1 MTLSKQL
8 LLLISAMFL
17 AIFTINF
24 YTSLTNIRDY
34 LQVES
39 EIHAQDTATS
49 LGLSLSPYILDEDDT
64 ILATMV
70 NTIFDR
76 GYYLEILLENMDG
89 KELVRRTNPKT
100 FEDVPQ
106 WFTELLPME
115 TATADSEIDGGWVV
129 GGKVYVTIHPGLGY
143 LKLWQQAK
151 DSLLFAAISLTIF
164 IVLLF
169 LMLRFV
175 LSPLGRIEKLALSIA
190 DGQFATID
198 KLPWTTE
205 IRNVA
210 HAMNL
215 MSGKIE
221 KVITNLNNR
230 LEETGKRLRVDELT
244 GLETRTTFETEMKER
259 FMSRQQ
265 GYLFIIRI
273 DELGKLAATLS
284 SEKVDAFIKQFVDE
298 TRAALKEQGVAGDFL
313 YRIVG
318 SEFILI
324 ADCQNQKSAEALC
337 EAVLKR
343 LATLGAAYDK
353 TSVAHIGGVAFDPQG
368 TTAELV
374 SAATEAYEK
383 ARLIGQNSFAFT
395 EYSANTRSMDE
406 WKRLVGD
413 IVDNKRVEID
423 YGIKAYSLADN
434 ESDKLVLEEAMSRV
448 LDEKGEALPI
458 GTFISVAETL
468 GRILEFDLHIVEQV
482 IKRIRTEA
490 IDHDIAVNV
499 SFTALASNEFRS
511 ALYELLKDNQDIAG
525 HLVFSVTAYGATRD
539 IKAFA
544 SFIDF
549 IHRNGAR
556 IILKRFE
563 SRFIAMDDLK
573 QFRLDYIRLARI
585 YTENIGNDSEKRRLV
600 EAMKELGELLNVR
613 ILAESVASDA
623 DYQAVREIGLT
634 AASR

>member
-8 LLLISAMFL
+8 MLLVSAMFL
-17 AIFTINF
+17 AIFAINF

-39 EIHAQDTATS
+39 EVHAQDTATS

-64 ILATMV
+64 ILAAMV

-100 FEDVPQ
+100 FEEVPL

-115 TATADSEIDGGWVV
+115 TVTAGSEIDGGWVV

-151 DSLLFAAISLTIF
+151 DSLTFAAISLLTFVI
-164 IVLLF
+164 LLF
-169 LMLRFV
+169 IILRFV
-175 LSPLGRIEKLALSIA
+175 LSPLARIDKLALSIA

-210 HAMNL
+210 HSMNL

-230 LEETGKRLRVDELT
+230 LEETAKRLSVDELT
-244 GLETRTTFETEMKER
+244 GLETRATFETEMKDR

-273 DELGKLAATLS
+273 DELGKLAATMS
-284 SEKVDAFIKQFVDE
+284 SDKVDTFIKQFVSE
-298 TRAALKEQGVAGDFL
+298 TRTALKNQGVAGDFL

-324 ADCQNQKSAEALC
+324 ADCQNRNSAEQLC
-337 EAVLKR
+337 EAILKR
-343 LATLGAAYDK
+343 LATLGTAYDK
-353 TSVAHIGGVAFDPQG
+353 ESVAHIGGVAFDPQG

-383 ARLIGQNSFAFT
+383 ARLIGQNSFAIT

-406 WKRLVGD
+406 WKRLVAD

-423 YGIKAYSLADN
+423 YGIKAYSLA
-434 ESDKLVLEEAMSRV
+434 EGETDKLVLEEAMSRV
-448 LDEKGEALPI
+448 LDEKGESLPV

-468 GRILEFDLHIVEQV
+468 GRILEFDLHIVQQV
-482 IKRIRTEA
+482 IERIRSESVE
-490 IDHDIAVNV
+490 HDIAVNL

-511 ALYELLKDNQDIAG
+511 SLYKLLQQNQDIAK

-539 IKAFA
+539 IKSFA

-549 IHRNGAR
+549 IHRNGSK

-563 SRFIAMDDLK
+563 SRFIAMDSLK

-585 YTENIGNDSEKRRLV
+585 YTENIGNDAEKRRLV
-600 EAMKELGELLNVR
+600 EAMKELGELLN
-613 ILAESVASDA
+613 IGTLAESVESDS
-623 DYQAVREIGLT
+623 DYAAVREIGLT

>member
-8 LLLISAMFL
+8 MLLISAMFL
-17 AIFTINF
+17 AIFAINF

-39 EIHAQDTATS
+39 EVHAQDTATS

-100 FEDVPQ
+100 FEEVPQ
-106 WFTELLPME
+106 WFTELLPMN
-115 TATADSEIDGGWVV
+115 TVTADSEIDGGWVV
-129 GGKVYVTIHPGLGY
+129 GGTVYVTIHPGLGY

-151 DSLLFAAISLTIF
+151 DSLTFAAISLVVF
-164 IVLLF
+164 IALLF
-169 LMLRFV
+169 ILIRFV

-190 DGQFATID
+190 DGHFATID

-210 HAMNL
+210 HSMNL

-230 LEETGKRLRVDELT
+230 LEETGKRLRIDELT
-244 GLETRTTFETEMKER
+244 GLETRATFETDMKER
-259 FMSRQQ
+259 FMARQQ

-284 SEKVDAFIKQFVDE
+284 SDKVDTFIRQFVHE
-298 TRAALKEQGVAGDFL
+298 TRTALKEQGVAGDFL

-324 ADCQNQKSAEALC
+324 ADCQNQSSAEQLC
-337 EAVLKR
+337 QAILKR
-343 LATLGAAYDK
+343 LADLGKAYDK
-353 TSVAHIGGVAFDPQG
+353 ESVAHIGAVAFDPQG

-383 ARLIGQNSFAFT
+383 ARLIGQNSFAIT
-395 EYSANTRSMDE
+395 QYSANTRSMDE
-406 WKRLVGD
+406 WKRLVGE
-413 IVDNKRVEID
+413 IVDHKRVEID
-423 YGIKAYSLADN
+423 YGIKAYSLADG
-434 ESDKLVLEEAMSRV
+434 ELDKLVLEEAMSRV
-448 LDEKGEALPI
+448 LDEKGDALPI
-458 GTFISVAETL
+458 GTFISVAENL
-468 GRILEFDLHIVEQV
+468 GRILEFDLHIVQQV
-482 IKRIRTEA
+482 IERIRREQ
-490 IDHDIAVNV
+490 IEHDIAVNV

-511 ALYELLKDNQDIAG
+511 ELYTLLQENKDVAR

-539 IKAFA
+539 IKSFS

-563 SRFIAMDDLK
+563 SRFISMDDVK

-585 YTENIGNDSEKRRLV
+585 YTENIGSDAEKRRLV
-600 EAMKELGELLNVR
+600 EAMKELGELLNVN
-613 ILAESVASDA
+613 ILAESVESEA
-623 DYQAVREIGLT
+623 DYRAVREIGLT